1 MAKVTERGAIE
12 SMRLIVNDKMNTA
25 IDIIK
30 AEAHLTTPAKP
41 SSTGNLLNSLTQ
53 EYSEE
58 KMVGTVGYKGVEYA
72 PYVEFGTKKMSP
84 RRFLQKAIDNSKPRL
99 DELFG
104 G

>member
-30 AEAHLTTPAKP
+30 AEAHLTTPVE
-41 SSTGNLLNSLTQ
+41 SGDLLNSLTQ

-58 KMVGTVGYKGVEYA
+58 KMLGTVGYKEEYSGFL
-72 PYVEFGTKKMSP
+72 EWGTKKISP

>member
-12 SMRLIVNDKMNTA
+12 SMKLIVNDKMNTA
-25 IDIIK
+25 IDIIRE
-30 AEAHLTTPAKP
+30 EAHLTTPAE
-41 SSTGNLLNSLTQ
+41 SGDLLNSLTQ

-58 KMVGTVGYKGVEYA
+58 KMLGTVGYKIEYA